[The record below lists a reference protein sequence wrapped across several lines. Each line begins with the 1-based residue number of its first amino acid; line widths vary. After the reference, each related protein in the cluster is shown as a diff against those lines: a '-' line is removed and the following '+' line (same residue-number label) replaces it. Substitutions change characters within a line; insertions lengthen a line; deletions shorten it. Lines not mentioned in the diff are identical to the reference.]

1 MLLKKYYTLL
11 IKCIKKNFN
20 DFLINYKEDL
30 ILVNPKINIF
40 FIFIPSCYIIYLY
53 YFIYIILTNVN
64 TSRGDDFMKNNQN
77 STRNINVAVEYFN
90 NDNFESINL
99 LKKIDSN
106 KYSEIL
112 KPKVTLKVTG
122 VFKKIKL
129 NKMPVETGLDSFIV
143 LNNNSIELYTS
154 KIKNPIFFL
163 GYKESILTSRTFII
177 KSLFND
183 ESKVV
188 KLKDYKLIK
197 SFKIDD
203 LYDLIFLIKLN
214 NDYTVNSVYLHYG
227 DVTKIYLNI

>member
-1 MLLKKYYTLL
+1 M
-11 IKCIKKNFN
+11 
-20 DFLINYKEDL
+20 L
-30 ILVNPKINIF
+30 ILVGGMI
-40 FIFIPSCYIIYLY
+40 
-53 YFIYIILTNVN
+53 
-64 TSRGDDFMKNNQN
+64 FMKNNQN

-90 NDNFESINL
+90 SDNFESINL
-99 LKKIDSN
+99 LKKMDS
-106 KYSEIL
+106 KYSKIL
-112 KPKVTLKVTG
+112 KPTVTLKVTG
-122 VFKKIKL
+122 VFKKIKFD
-129 NKMPVETGLDSFIV
+129 KMPVKTGLDSFIV

-214 NDYTVNSVYLHYG
+214 KDYTVNSVYLHYG
-227 DVTKIYLNI
+227 NSNKIYLNI

>member
-1 MLLKKYYTLL
+1 MKKY
-11 IKCIKKNFN
+11 
-20 DFLINYKEDL
+20 
-30 ILVNPKINIF
+30 
-40 FIFIPSCYIIYLY
+40 
-53 YFIYIILTNVN
+53 
-64 TSRGDDFMKNNQN
+64 QN
-77 STRNINVAVEYFN
+77 STRNINVTVEYFN

-112 KPKVTLKVTG
+112 KPKVTLNVTG

-129 NKMPVETGLDSFIV
+129 DKMPVKTGFDSFIV

-163 GYKESILTSRTFII
+163 GYKESILTSRTLII

-227 DVTKIYLNI
+227 DVNKIYLNI

>member
-1 MLLKKYYTLL
+1 MKKY
-11 IKCIKKNFN
+11 
-20 DFLINYKEDL
+20 
-30 ILVNPKINIF
+30 
-40 FIFIPSCYIIYLY
+40 
-53 YFIYIILTNVN
+53 
-64 TSRGDDFMKNNQN
+64 QN
-77 STRNINVAVEYFN
+77 STRNINVTVEYFN

-112 KPKVTLKVTG
+112 KPKVTLNVTG

-129 NKMPVETGLDSFIV
+129 DKMPVKTGFDSFIV

>member
-1 MLLKKYYTLL
+1 
-11 IKCIKKNFN
+11 
-20 DFLINYKEDL
+20 
-30 ILVNPKINIF
+30 
-40 FIFIPSCYIIYLY
+40 
-53 YFIYIILTNVN
+53 
-64 TSRGDDFMKNNQN
+64 MKNNQN

-90 NDNFESINL
+90 SDNFESINL
-99 LKKIDSN
+99 LKKMDS
-106 KYSEIL
+106 KYSKIL
-112 KPKVTLKVTG
+112 KPTVTLKVTG

-129 NKMPVETGLDSFIV
+129 DKMPVKTGLDSFIV

-197 SFKIDD
+197 SFKINN

-214 NDYTVNSVYLHYG
+214 TDCSINSVYLHYG
-227 DVTKIYLNI
+227 DSNKIYLNI

>member
-1 MLLKKYYTLL
+1 
-11 IKCIKKNFN
+11 
-20 DFLINYKEDL
+20 
-30 ILVNPKINIF
+30 
-40 FIFIPSCYIIYLY
+40 
-53 YFIYIILTNVN
+53 
-64 TSRGDDFMKNNQN
+64 MKNNQN

-90 NDNFESINL
+90 SDNFESIKL
-99 LKKIDSN
+99 LKKIDS
-106 KYSEIL
+106 KYSKIL
-112 KPKVTLKVTG
+112 KPTVTLKVTG

-129 NKMPVETGLDSFIV
+129 DKMPVKTGLDSFIV

-214 NDYTVNSVYLHYG
+214 KDYTVNSVYLHYG
-227 DVTKIYLNI
+227 NSNKIYLNI

>member
-1 MLLKKYYTLL
+1 
-11 IKCIKKNFN
+11 
-20 DFLINYKEDL
+20 
-30 ILVNPKINIF
+30 
-40 FIFIPSCYIIYLY
+40 
-53 YFIYIILTNVN
+53 
-64 TSRGDDFMKNNQN
+64 
-77 STRNINVAVEYFN
+77 
-90 NDNFESINL
+90 
-99 LKKIDSN
+99 
-106 KYSEIL
+106 
-112 KPKVTLKVTG
+112 
-122 VFKKIKL
+122 
-129 NKMPVETGLDSFIV
+129 MPVETGLDSFIV

-214 NDYTVNSVYLHYG
+214 KDYTVNSVYLHYG

>member
-1 MLLKKYYTLL
+1 MKKY
-11 IKCIKKNFN
+11 
-20 DFLINYKEDL
+20 
-30 ILVNPKINIF
+30 
-40 FIFIPSCYIIYLY
+40 
-53 YFIYIILTNVN
+53 
-64 TSRGDDFMKNNQN
+64 QN

-106 KYSEIL
+106 KYSKLL

-122 VFKKIKL
+122 VFKKIKFD
-129 NKMPVETGLDSFIV
+129 KMPIKTGFDSFIV
-143 LNNNSIELYTS
+143 LTNNSIELYTN

-163 GYKESILTSRTFII
+163 GYKESILSSKTFII

-183 ESKVV
+183 ESKVI

-214 NDYTVNSVYLHYG
+214 TDCSINSVYLHYG
-227 DVTKIYLNI
+227 DSNKIYLNI

>member
-1 MLLKKYYTLL
+1 
-11 IKCIKKNFN
+11 
-20 DFLINYKEDL
+20 
-30 ILVNPKINIF
+30 
-40 FIFIPSCYIIYLY
+40 
-53 YFIYIILTNVN
+53 
-64 TSRGDDFMKNNQN
+64 MKNKQN

-90 NDNFESINL
+90 SDNFESIKL
-99 LKKIDSN
+99 LKKMDS
-106 KYSEIL
+106 KYSKIL
-112 KPKVTLKVTG
+112 KPTVTLKVTG

-129 NKMPVETGLDSFIV
+129 DKMPVKTGLDSFIV

-183 ESKVV
+183 ESKVI

-214 NDYTVNSVYLHYG
+214 KDYTVNSVYLHYG
-227 DVTKIYLNI
+227 DSNKIYLNI

>member
-1 MLLKKYYTLL
+1 
-11 IKCIKKNFN
+11 
-20 DFLINYKEDL
+20 
-30 ILVNPKINIF
+30 
-40 FIFIPSCYIIYLY
+40 
-53 YFIYIILTNVN
+53 
-64 TSRGDDFMKNNQN
+64 MKNNQN
-77 STRNINVAVEYFN
+77 STRNINVDVEYFN
-90 NDNFESINL
+90 SDNFESIKL
-99 LKKIDSN
+99 LKKMDS
-106 KYSEIL
+106 KYSKIL
-112 KPKVTLKVTG
+112 KPTVTLKVTG

-129 NKMPVETGLDSFIV
+129 DKMPVKTGLDSFIV

-214 NDYTVNSVYLHYG
+214 KDYTVNSVYLHYG
-227 DVTKIYLNI
+227 NSNKIYLNI

>member
-1 MLLKKYYTLL
+1 
-11 IKCIKKNFN
+11 
-20 DFLINYKEDL
+20 
-30 ILVNPKINIF
+30 
-40 FIFIPSCYIIYLY
+40 
-53 YFIYIILTNVN
+53 
-64 TSRGDDFMKNNQN
+64 MKNNQN
-77 STRNINVAVEYFN
+77 STQNINVAVEYFN
-90 NDNFESINL
+90 SDNFESIKL
-99 LKKIDSN
+99 LKKMDS
-106 KYSEIL
+106 KYSKIL
-112 KPKVTLKVTG
+112 KPTVTLKVTG

-129 NKMPVETGLDSFIV
+129 DKMPVKTGLDSFIV

-197 SFKIDD
+197 SFKSDD

-214 NDYTVNSVYLHYG
+214 KDYTVNSVYLHYG
-227 DVTKIYLNI
+227 NSNKIYLNI

>member
-1 MLLKKYYTLL
+1 
-11 IKCIKKNFN
+11 
-20 DFLINYKEDL
+20 
-30 ILVNPKINIF
+30 
-40 FIFIPSCYIIYLY
+40 
-53 YFIYIILTNVN
+53 
-64 TSRGDDFMKNNQN
+64 MKNNQN

-112 KPKVTLKVTG
+112 KPKVTLNVTG

-129 NKMPVETGLDSFIV
+129 DKMPVKTGFDSFIV

-214 NDYTVNSVYLHYG
+214 KDYTVNSVYLHYG

>member
-1 MLLKKYYTLL
+1 M
-11 IKCIKKNFN
+11 
-20 DFLINYKEDL
+20 L
-30 ILVNPKINIF
+30 ILVGGEI
-40 FIFIPSCYIIYLY
+40 
-53 YFIYIILTNVN
+53 
-64 TSRGDDFMKNNQN
+64 FMKNNQN

-99 LKKIDSN
+99 LKTIDSN

-112 KPKVTLKVTG
+112 KPNVTLKVTG

-129 NKMPVETGLDSFIV
+129 DKMPVKTGFDSFIV

-227 DVTKIYLNI
+227 DVNKIYLNI

>member
-1 MLLKKYYTLL
+1 M
-11 IKCIKKNFN
+11 
-20 DFLINYKEDL
+20 L
-30 ILVNPKINIF
+30 ILVE
-40 FIFIPSCYIIYLY
+40 
-53 YFIYIILTNVN
+53 
-64 TSRGDDFMKNNQN
+64 GDDFMKKYQN
-77 STRNINVAVEYFN
+77 STRNINVYVEYFN
-90 NDNFESINL
+90 NDNFESIEL

-112 KPKVTLKVTG
+112 KPKVTLKVTE
-122 VFKKIKL
+122 VFKKITF
-129 NKMPVETGLDSFIV
+129 NKMPVKTGFDSFII
-143 LNNNSIELYTS
+143 LNNNSIELYTN

-177 KSLFND
+177 KSLFNN
-183 ESKVV
+183 ESKVI

-227 DVTKIYLNI
+227 DVNKIYINI

>member
-1 MLLKKYYTLL
+1 MIFMKKY
-11 IKCIKKNFN
+11 
-20 DFLINYKEDL
+20 
-30 ILVNPKINIF
+30 
-40 FIFIPSCYIIYLY
+40 
-53 YFIYIILTNVN
+53 
-64 TSRGDDFMKNNQN
+64 QN

-106 KYSEIL
+106 KYSGIL
-112 KPKVTLKVTG
+112 KPKVTLNVTG

-129 NKMPVETGLDSFIV
+129 DKMPVKTGFDSFIV
-143 LNNNSIELYTS
+143 LNNNSIDLYTT
-154 KIKNPIFFL
+154 KNKKSSLFFL
-163 GYKESILTSRTFII
+163 GYKESILSSKTFII
-177 KSLFND
+177 KSLFDNN
-183 ESKVV
+183 SKII

-227 DVTKIYLNI
+227 DVNKIYLNI

>member
-1 MLLKKYYTLL
+1 MKKY
-11 IKCIKKNFN
+11 
-20 DFLINYKEDL
+20 
-30 ILVNPKINIF
+30 
-40 FIFIPSCYIIYLY
+40 
-53 YFIYIILTNVN
+53 
-64 TSRGDDFMKNNQN
+64 QN
-77 STRNINVAVEYFN
+77 STQNINISVEYFN
-90 NDNFESINL
+90 NDNFKSINS
-99 LKKIDSN
+99 LKKIDLN
-106 KYSEIL
+106 KYYKLL
-112 KPKVTLKVTG
+112 KPHVTLKVTK
-122 VFKKIKL
+122 VFKKITF
-129 NKMPVETGLDSFIV
+129 NKMPVKTGFDSFIV

-214 NDYTVNSVYLHYG
+214 HDYTVNSVYLHYG
-227 DVTKIYLNI
+227 NSNKIYLNI